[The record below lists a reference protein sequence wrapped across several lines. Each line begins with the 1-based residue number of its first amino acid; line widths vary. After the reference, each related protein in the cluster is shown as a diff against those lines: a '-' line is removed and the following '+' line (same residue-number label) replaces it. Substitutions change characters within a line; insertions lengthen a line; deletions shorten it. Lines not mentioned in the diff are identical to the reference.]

1 MLEFLLFHTLAMHP
15 LFKLSLLLH
24 IYKEVIRQVRWKNKY
39 KVPNIE
45 ILNKKV
51 AAFTIPSHILYHE
64 IDDGHPEAYD
74 QNVTLQESILVMVMV
89 QTLCSSVS
97 SHRCGDLF
105 SHKVCLHCQDE
116 LFVFSSSTFFFHF

>member
-24 IYKEVIRQVRWKNKY
+24 IYKEVIRQVHWKNKY

-116 LFVFSSSTFFFHF
+116 LFVFSSLPSQQYF